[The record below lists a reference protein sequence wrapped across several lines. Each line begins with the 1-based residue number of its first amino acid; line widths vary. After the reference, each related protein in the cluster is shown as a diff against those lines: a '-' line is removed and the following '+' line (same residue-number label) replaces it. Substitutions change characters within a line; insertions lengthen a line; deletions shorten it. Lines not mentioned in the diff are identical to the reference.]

1 MSHTLAVYRDRVS
14 FGTVQVRATRGGFI
28 DRIAAIVGS
37 WKLGFKI
44 VRARRVDRNAA
55 VILGRALAGSSAVG
69 RLVDDARTRGHAQ
82 EHLETALRA
91 SLEEDRADFASASK
105 WGRPFVI
112 IRGVAARVVLR
123 DRMRMSRR
131 VRDEVL
137 ERLGR
142 AALDGLVKVPR
153 EPFVVDAMNRARDA
167 RARLSGFATH
177 RATLL
182 EPFGG
187 SLLPDWTVALGREL
201 SAFGAAVVRVLG
213 NQFVPRLPALAG
225 LVAGWWVTSTFTD
238 SHFAAALH
246 SWGIGDGP
254 TWAVS
259 SETFDRLQF
268 WLPIAAAAV
277 CSYLGNLFAK
287 RLRQR
292 YAPPAPE
299 PRVSAGNR

>member
-1 MSHTLAVYRDRVS
+1 VS
-14 FGTVQVRATRGGFI
+14 LGTIQVRATRGGFV

-37 WKLGFKI
+37 WKLGWKI
-44 VRARRVDRNAA
+44 VSARRADRNAA
-55 VILGRALAGSSAVG
+55 LILGRALSGSSAVG
-69 RLVDDARTRGHAQ
+69 RLVDEVRTRGHAQ
-82 EHLETALRA
+82 EHLDTALRA
-91 SLEEDRADFASASK
+91 SFEEDRADFATASQ
-105 WGRPFVI
+105 WARPFVI
-112 IRGVAARVVLR
+112 VRGVAARVVLQ
-123 DRMRMSRR
+123 DRLRMSLRT
-131 VRDEVL
+131 RDEAL

-142 AALDGLVKVPR
+142 AALDGLVKAPR

-187 SLLPDWTVALGREL
+187 SLLPDWTVALGREI
-201 SAFGAAVVRVLG
+201 SAFGASVVRVLG

-225 LVAGWWVTSTFTD
+225 LAAGWWVTSTFTD
-238 SHFAAALH
+238 SHFAATLH

-277 CSYLGNLFAK
+277 CSYLGNRFAK
-287 RLRQR
+287 RLRAR
-292 YAPPAPE
+292 YVLPAPD
-299 PRVSAGNR
+299 PRGTAPHR

>member
-1 MSHTLAVYRDRVS
+1 VS
-14 FGTVQVRATRGGFI
+14 FGTVQVGATRGGFV

-37 WKLGFKI
+37 WKLWWKI
-44 VRARRVDRNAA
+44 LRARRIDRNAA
-55 VILGRALAGSSAVG
+55 LLLGRALTGSSAVG

-82 EHLETALRA
+82 EHLETAMRA
-91 SLEEDRADFASASK
+91 SLEEDRADFATASRS
-105 WGRPFVI
+105 GRFFVVV
-112 IRGVAARVVLR
+112 RGIAARAVLR
-123 DRMRMSRR
+123 DRLRIAHRQ
-131 VRDEVL
+131 RDEVL

-142 AALDGLVKVPR
+142 AALDGLVKIPR
-153 EPFVVDAMNRARDA
+153 EPFVVEAANRARDA

-187 SLLPDWTVALGREL
+187 SLLPDWIAALGREF

-238 SHFAAALH
+238 SHFSALLH

-277 CSYLGNLFAK
+277 CSYLGNFFAK
-287 RLRQR
+287 RLRAR
-292 YAPPAPE
+292 YALPPPE
-299 PRVSAGNR
+299 PRGSAAGR